1 MMKVVALQILLLFL
15 STMASACL
23 NSEFVFHL
31 KTPECKPE
39 SWQQYPLLGD
49 ATIDTLQ
56 AGFNGGH
63 FTSVDLVKAYL
74 KRIEE
79 VDSLNPVIET
89 NPDALAIAAELD
101 AERSAGII
109 RGPLHGIPILIKENI
124 ATNDKMNTTSGS
136 YALLGAKVPRD
147 STVARKLRDSGAV
160 ILGKSNLSQWANFR
174 SVDTT
179 NGWSS
184 MGGQTYGPYYPGQ
197 DPSGSSSGSA
207 VASALGLA
215 LGCLGTETDGSIL
228 SPSSKNS
235 IVGIKP
241 TLGLTSRDLVIPI
254 SERQDTIGPMTRTV
268 KDAAFILQA
277 IAGVDPYDNYT
288 SAIPNNGVVPD
299 YVSACQLSALSGARI
314 GISRN
319 MMELRAVKTQFPA
332 FEKAISVIKAAGA
345 TIIDNIDFPSAAEYL
360 DSGVKDLIIQADFP
374 VNLASYLSQLTENPN
389 NVTTLAEVR
398 EFTRSSNDEEFPG
411 RDTALWDRI
420 LFEQAW
426 DNTDPRF
433 WDAYQRTLYYNGEGG
448 LLGAIDRLN
457 LDAVISPSDGTH
469 TFAAG
474 VGAPVIT
481 VPLGFSAPDT
491 AVVRNSRDLVTAGPN
506 LPFGI
511 SFMGAKFTEA
521 KLIGL
526 AYAFEQK
533 THTRGEGKMYISPN
547 TKLVDVL

>member
-1 MMKVVALQILLLFL
+1 MEALRKVMFFFSRI
-15 STMASACL
+15 ASPCL
-23 NSEFVFHL
+23 NPERAFHL
-31 KTPECKPE
+31 KSPKRKLE
-39 SWQQYPLLGD
+39 SWQQYPSLKD

-56 AGFNGGH
+56 GGLDSGQ

-79 VDSLNPVIET
+79 VASLNTVIKI
-89 NPDALAIAAELD
+89 NPDALAIASELD
-101 AERSAGII
+101 AERSAGVV
-109 RGPLHGIPILIKENI
+109 RGPLHGIPVLIKENI

-147 STVARKLRDSGAV
+147 STVARKLREAGAI

-179 NGWSS
+179 NGWSAL
-184 MGGQTYGPYYPGQ
+184 GGQTYGPYYPGQ

-228 SPSSKNS
+228 SPASKNS
-235 IVGIKP
+235 VVGIKP
-241 TLGLTSRDLVIPI
+241 TPGLTSRDLVVPI

-268 KDAAFILQA
+268 KDAAIILHA

-288 SAIPNNGVVPD
+288 SAIPNEGVIPD
-299 YVSACQLSALSGARI
+299 YVSACKLTALAGSRI

-319 MMELRAVKTQFPA
+319 IMELRAVKAQIPA
-332 FEKAISVIKAAGA
+332 FEQAVSVLKAAGA
-345 TIIDNIDFPSAAEYL
+345 TIVDNIDFPSAAEFL
-360 DSGVKDLIIQADFP
+360 HSGVKDLIIQADFP

-420 LFEQAW
+420 LFEQGW

-433 WDAYQRTLYYNGEGG
+433 EETYQRALRYNGVGG
-448 LLGAIDRLN
+448 VLGAIERHN
-457 LDAVISPSDGTH
+457 LDAVIVPSDGTH

-481 VPLGFSAPDT
+481 VPLGFSAPDA
-491 AVVRNSRDLVTAGPN
+491 AVVKNSRDLVIAGPN
-506 LPFGI
+506 LPFGL

-533 THTRGEGKMYISPN
+533 TRIRNQGKTYISPK
-547 TKLVDVL
+547 TELTDVVSR